1 MHKNIGKLCVHAT
14 PFPNHWSVTQ
24 GIGIHR
30 TEKFTSCVYWIYL
43 IEMDMNCEKSFLR
56 KKPTH
61 QSTMRNIIT
70 LNKQNYKSSNF
81 PERTEINTCLW
92 GNKSPIFDLF
102 ASIQLSMN
110 PRRAVDICLNCKFTT
125 KHIQS
130 KPLRIKTQSI
140 VYKFYYGTPFRIHLH

>member
-1 MHKNIGKLCVHAT
+1 
-14 PFPNHWSVTQ
+14 
-24 GIGIHR
+24 
-30 TEKFTSCVYWIYL
+30 
-43 IEMDMNCEKSFLR
+43 MNCDKSFLR

-70 LNKQNYKSSNF
+70 LNKQNQDSSNF

-140 VYKFYYGTPFRIHLH
+140 VYKFYYGTPFRIHYGYGTPFQIKPLHSIIILYSIANNQNLR